1 MTKYY
6 LNSVE
11 ITPDEARKLIPI
23 SITEEVVILRER
35 TDKEMESLYKEEIK
49 RLIRLKYDVDAEL
62 AILRQRDTKPN
73 EFAEYN
79 AYVEQCKLQVKNEIM
94 I

>member
-79 AYVEQCKLQVKNEIM
+79 AYVEQCKEQVKNEIM